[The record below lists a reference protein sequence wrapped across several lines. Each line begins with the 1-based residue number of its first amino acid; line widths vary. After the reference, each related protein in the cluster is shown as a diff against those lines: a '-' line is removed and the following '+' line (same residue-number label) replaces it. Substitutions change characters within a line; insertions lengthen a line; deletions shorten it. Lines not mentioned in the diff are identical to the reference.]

1 MFEERSSVPVWFM
14 RQAGRYQKSY
24 RDLKEK
30 YSFEEFCK
38 TPELAAQLTMNALD
52 EFHFDAG
59 IIFSDL
65 LFPLESIGCDLLYNP
80 GPIVKENSFKMCSED
95 FFSFQEEA
103 IRLVSRTKPLLGFIG
118 GPYTLYSYLNKNVED
133 LYSDKYKEFCF
144 YLKDS
149 LLKSIYAQR
158 HTDCICIFETS
169 LGDISYL
176 DFTLHVVPF
185 LENLIKESQYKGK
198 WMFFSRN
205 TTVSHYK
212 SVQHLFDILA
222 FDWHFDLAA
231 MFQEF
236 PHHFIQGNLH
246 PRHLFA
252 SSLKDVLLSLLQ
264 SLPYEEAKKRLI
276 FNLGHGVLKETS
288 EDAVREVMSM
298 VKKFFTE

>member
-1 MFEERSSVPVWFM
+1 MFEERSSVPVWLM

-38 TPELAAQLTMNALD
+38 KPELAAMLTMNALE

-59 IIFSDL
+59 IVFSDL

-80 GPIVKENSFKMCSED
+80 GPIVVEHDFTLCPEN

-103 IRLVSRTKPLLGFIG
+103 IRLIPKSKPLLGFIG
-118 GPYTLYSYLNKNVED
+118 GPYTLYAYLHKNVED

-185 LENLIKESQYKGK
+185 LENLVKESQYKGK

-212 SVQHLFDILA
+212 AVQHLFDVLA
-222 FDWHFDLAA
+222 FDWHFDLAE

-288 EDAVREVMSM
+288 EDAVREVMSI
-298 VKKFFTE
+298 VKKFFTA